1 MLGLTPLMILDEC
14 YPLLRENQFYTTET
28 HKEERQIKDSLSI
41 FSLNTEIRRLI
52 YSHLLDACHSDEF
65 TIRECQKNDSCPQ
78 ELTSQL
84 KARN

>member
-1 MLGLTPLMILDEC
+1 MILDEC
-14 YPLLRENQFYTTET
+14 YPLLRENQFCTTET

-41 FSLNTEIRRLI
+41 FCLNTETRRLI
-52 YSHLLDACHSDEF
+52 YSRLLDACHSDGF
-65 TIRECQKNDSCPQ
+65 TIRECQKNGSCSQ